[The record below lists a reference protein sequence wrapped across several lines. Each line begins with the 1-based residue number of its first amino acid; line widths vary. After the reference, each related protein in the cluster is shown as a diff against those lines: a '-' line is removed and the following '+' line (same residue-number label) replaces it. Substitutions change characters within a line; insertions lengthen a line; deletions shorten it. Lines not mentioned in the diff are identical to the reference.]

1 MSVITVSISDVRAD
15 LVFAHEQSWSALSQP
30 GTWWSGAQRRE
41 LSRTAVLAVSKA
53 EPSPPWVAASTVS
66 ANDLQINFAST
77 AAHDA
82 VYRIA
87 RHAATLT
94 NDWYQRVTQ
103 EIEPLAFVELCGV
116 VCTVATVLS
125 FRRALDLGIPEL
137 APAMPGEPSRIKPAN
152 VVDATLNW
160 VPVVGPADKNAAVV
174 QAFTAVPETN
184 RVIWAMADAQYIPD
198 KEMIDPHWTRGTLS
212 RVQME
217 LVATRVSQQRECFY

>member
-1 MSVITVSISDVRAD
+1 MSVSISDVRAD
-15 LVFAHEQSWSALSQP
+15 LVFAHEQAWSALSHP

-41 LSRTAVLAVSKA
+41 LAITAILAVNEV
-53 EPSPPWVAASTVS
+53 EPSPPWVAASTV
-66 ANDLQINFAST
+66 ADKKLQILFASS
-77 AAHDA
+77 AAHDV

-94 NDWYQRVTQ
+94 KDWYQRTTQ
-103 EIEPLAFVELCGV
+103 EIDPLAFIELCGI
-116 VCTVATVLS
+116 VCTVATVVA
-125 FRRALDLGIPEL
+125 FRRALDLDPPEL
-137 APAMPGEPSRIKPAN
+137 APATPGEPSRIKPDN
-152 VVDATLNW
+152 VVAATLNW
-160 VPVVGPADKNAAVV
+160 VPVIAPADENAAVV

-198 KEMIDPHWTRGTLS
+198 KEMVDPHWTRGTLS

>member
-1 MSVITVSISDVRAD
+1 MNVINVSISDVRAD
-15 LVFAHEQSWSALSQP
+15 LIFAHEQAWSALSQP

-41 LSRTAVLAVSKA
+41 LAQTALLAVSES
-53 EPSPPWVAASTVS
+53 EPSPPWVAVSTV
-66 ANDLQINFAST
+66 ANKNLQIHFASS

-94 NDWYQRVTQ
+94 RDWYQRTTQ
-103 EIEPLAFVELCGV
+103 EIEPLAFIELCGV
-116 VCTVATVLS
+116 VCTVATVS
-125 FRRALDLGIPEL
+125 AFRRALDLGIPEL
-137 APAMPGEPSRIKPAN
+137 APATLGEPSRMKPAN

-160 VPVVGPADKNAAVV
+160 VPVIAPADENAAVV

-198 KEMIDPHWTRGTLS
+198 KEMVDPNWTRGTLS

>member
-1 MSVITVSISDVRAD
+1 MRVITVSISDVRAD
-15 LVFAHEQSWSALSQP
+15 LVFAHEQAWSALSKP

-41 LSRTAVLAVSKA
+41 LALTAMLAIRQVD
-53 EPSPPWVAASTVS
+53 PSPPWVSASTVP
-66 ANDLQINFAST
+66 ANDLKINFASS

-94 NDWYQRVTQ
+94 NDWYQRTIQ
-103 EIEPLAFVELCGV
+103 EIEPLAFIELCGV
-116 VCTVATVLS
+116 VCTVATFVA

-137 APAMPGEPSRIKPAN
+137 APALSGEPSRIRPDN

-160 VPVVGPADKNAAVV
+160 VPVVGPSDKDAAVV